1 MIYNLN
7 GKFGR
12 NTEQAFKKKHT
23 GLGWGRAVNLVD
35 TAIELQ
41 HSLGRL

>member
-1 MIYNLN
+1 MIKCLN
-7 GKFGR
+7 NKFNR

-23 GLGWGRAVNLVD
+23 GLGWNRAVNLID
-35 TAIELQ
+35 MAIELQ